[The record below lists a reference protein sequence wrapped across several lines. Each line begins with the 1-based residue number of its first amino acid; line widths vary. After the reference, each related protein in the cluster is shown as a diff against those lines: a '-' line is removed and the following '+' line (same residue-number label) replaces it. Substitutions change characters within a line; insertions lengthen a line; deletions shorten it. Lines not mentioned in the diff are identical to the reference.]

1 MPASAIW
8 RHFSEAHAGGARLRQ
23 LARRAFKCN
32 YFPPGG
38 VQICKNSPLA
48 RPKQISRLAANTPY
62 YIIVA
67 YGTFT
72 YVLTALLTEQRF
84 GPKCFAFT
92 DA

>member
-1 MPASAIW
+1 MPASATW
-8 RHFSEAHAGGARLRQ
+8 RHFSEARQAAHGGAWRGAHLNATIFRQ
-23 LARRAFKCN
+23 VA
-32 YFPPGG
+32 
-38 VQICKNSPLA
+38 CKSEKKSPLA
-48 RPKQISRLAANTPY
+48 PKQISRAANTPY

-84 GPKCFAFT
+84 GPKCFVFT

>member
-1 MPASAIW
+1 MPASATW
-8 RHFSEAHAGGARLRQ
+8 RHFSEARAGVARRRR

-48 RPKQISRLAANTPY
+48 PKQISGAANTPY

>member
-1 MPASAIW
+1 MKLGQAAYAGAW
-8 RHFSEAHAGGARLRQ
+8 RGA
-23 LARRAFKCN
+23 RAFKCN

-38 VQICKNSPLA
+38 VQICKNSPLD
-48 RPKQISRLAANTPY
+48 ISRYLELCANTPY